1 MKWPYA
7 LVPMVFGVTVVA
19 LTFGQAAQALSSA
32 EVSAISEA
40 VTVRIDGQN
49 PGSGV
54 IIQRQANVY
63 TVLTAAHV
71 VATADEYD
79 VITTDDLRYPVT
91 YTQVKKF
98 PGIDLALVE
107 FTSSKSYQIVEL
119 GDSTAIRAGEPVYVS
134 GFPIP
139 TAAITESIW
148 NFSEGKVTAN
158 AKRPLADGYG
168 LVYSNNTLPGMSGG
182 SVLDSQGKL
191 IGIHGRADGERQ
203 VKRMETVYVKTGFN
217 LGIPINTFL
226 RAVATVDP
234 TLGLSGKG
242 VTLTSSQL
250 TTDDF
255 SLQGTDKFHQGDY
268 QGAIAD
274 LDQAI
279 ELNPENAFAYN
290 NRGNTYYALQ
300 KYPQAIAEY
309 DKAIALNPDYAE
321 AYFNRGLAHTLMGN
335 KAQATQ
341 DRLKAKQLLQGQV
354 KDLEQGLDRI
364 EQLLQQKQQPFQ
376 PPP

>member
-335 KAQATQ
+335 K
-341 DRLKAKQLLQGQV
+341 RLFIK
-354 KDLEQGLDRI
+354 
-364 EQLLQQKQQPFQ
+364 
-376 PPP
+376 

>member
-1 MKWPYA
+1 MKWLYT
-7 LVPMVFGVTVVA
+7 LVPMVFGMTAVI
-19 LTFGQAAQALSSA
+19 LTPGQSVQALSST
-32 EVSAISEA
+32 EVSTIAEA
-40 VTVRIDGQN
+40 VTVRVDGQN

-54 IIQRQANVY
+54 IIKRQANVY

-71 VATADEYD
+71 VETADEYD
-79 VITTDDLRYPVT
+79 VVTTDDLRYPLT
-91 YTQVKKF
+91 YAQVKKF

-107 FTSSKSYQIVEL
+107 FTSSKSYQVAEL
-119 GDSTAIRAGEPVYVS
+119 GDSTGIKAGEPVYVS

-203 VKRMETVYVKTGFN
+203 VKGTETVYVKTGFN
-217 LGIPINTFL
+217 LGIPIHTFL
-226 RAVATVDP
+226 VAVAAVDP

-242 VTLTSSQL
+242 IILTSSQL

-255 SLQGTDKFHQGDY
+255 ALQGTDKFHKGDY

-309 DKAIALNPDYAE
+309 DKAISLKPDYAE
-321 AYFNRGLAHTLMGN
+321 AYFNRGLTHTLMGN
-335 KAQATQ
+335 KVQAAQ

-354 KDLEQGLDRI
+354 KDLERGLDRI
-364 EQLLQQKQQPFQ
+364 EQLLHQKQQWLQ
-376 PPP
+376 PSP

>member
-1 MKWPYA
+1 MLSMKWPYA
-7 LVPMVFGVTVVA
+7 LVPMVFGVTVVT
-19 LTFGQAAQALSSA
+19 LTLGQSAQALSSA

-217 LGIPINTFL
+217 LGIPINTF
-226 RAVATVDP
+226 
-234 TLGLSGKG
+234 
-242 VTLTSSQL
+242 
-250 TTDDF
+250 
-255 SLQGTDKFHQGDY
+255 
-268 QGAIAD
+268 
-274 LDQAI
+274 
-279 ELNPENAFAYN
+279 
-290 NRGNTYYALQ
+290 
-300 KYPQAIAEY
+300 
-309 DKAIALNPDYAE
+309 
-321 AYFNRGLAHTLMGN
+321 
-335 KAQATQ
+335 
-341 DRLKAKQLLQGQV
+341 
-354 KDLEQGLDRI
+354 
-364 EQLLQQKQQPFQ
+364 
-376 PPP
+376 

>member
-1 MKWPYA
+1 M
-7 LVPMVFGVTVVA
+7 
-19 LTFGQAAQALSSA
+19 
-32 EVSAISEA
+32 
-40 VTVRIDGQN
+40 
-49 PGSGV
+49 
-54 IIQRQANVY
+54 
-63 TVLTAAHV
+63 
-71 VATADEYD
+71 
-79 VITTDDLRYPVT
+79 
-91 YTQVKKF
+91 
-98 PGIDLALVE
+98 
-107 FTSSKSYQIVEL
+107 
-119 GDSTAIRAGEPVYVS
+119 
-134 GFPIP
+134 
-139 TAAITESIW
+139 
-148 NFSEGKVTAN
+148 
-158 AKRPLADGYG
+158 
-168 LVYSNNTLPGMSGG
+168 
-182 SVLDSQGKL
+182 
-191 IGIHGRADGERQ
+191 
-203 VKRMETVYVKTGFN
+203 
-217 LGIPINTFL
+217 

>member
-1 MKWPYA
+1 MKWLYT
-7 LVPMVFGVTVVA
+7 LVPMVFGMTAVI
-19 LTFGQAAQALSSA
+19 LTPGQSVQALSST
-32 EVSAISEA
+32 EVSTIAEA
-40 VTVRIDGQN
+40 VTVRVDGQN

-54 IIQRQANVY
+54 IIKRQANVY

-71 VATADEYD
+71 VETADEYD
-79 VITTDDLRYPVT
+79 VVTTDDLRYPLT
-91 YTQVKKF
+91 YAQVKKF

-107 FTSSKSYQIVEL
+107 FTSSKSYQVAEL
-119 GDSTAIRAGEPVYVS
+119 GDSTGIKAGEPVYVS

-203 VKRMETVYVKTGFN
+203 VKGTETVYVKTGFN
-217 LGIPINTFL
+217 LGIPIHTFL
-226 RAVATVDP
+226 VAVAAVDP

-242 VTLTSSQL
+242 ITLTSSQL

-255 SLQGTDKFHQGDY
+255 ALQGTDKFHKGDY

-309 DKAIALNPDYAE
+309 DKAISLKPDYAE
-321 AYFNRGLAHTLMGN
+321 AYFNRGLTHTLMGN
-335 KAQATQ
+335 KVQAAQ

-354 KDLEQGLDRI
+354 KDLERGLDRI
-364 EQLLQQKQQPFQ
+364 EQLLHQKQQWLQ
-376 PPP
+376 PSP